1 MFRWY
6 QNATRCYVWL
16 ADVPRTPI
24 PPWEEAF
31 RRSRWFTRGWTLQE
45 LIAPSSV
52 EFFSPDG
59 RLGDKRSLEREIHRI
74 TGIPVSALRGSAL
87 SMFTITERMA
97 WAAKRTTRRA
107 EDKAYSLLGIFG
119 ICVPLIYGEG
129 IENAFRRLQ
138 EEVDKVTSF
147 NIGMFLGG
155 DSRQIIYKVP

>member
-1 MFRWY
+1 
-6 QNATRCYVWL
+6 
-16 ADVPRTPI
+16 
-24 PPWEEAF
+24 
-31 RRSRWFTRGWTLQE
+31 
-45 LIAPSSV
+45 
-52 EFFSPDG
+52 
-59 RLGDKRSLEREIHRI
+59 
-74 TGIPVSALRGSAL
+74 
-87 SMFTITERMA
+87 MA
-97 WAAKRTTRRA
+97 WAEKRTTRRA